1 MKHSHE
7 TDSQTKRLDVN
18 GPIFSMAELASALDE
33 IDLAQ
38 ACIFTFF
45 SAEETSLGPHFAHK
59 LDADYHNDIAQ
70 LYNSMTDDNKVKLVE
85 RLYNLVILLF
95 SGAED
100 KRHTIANLDAIA
112 EIIQER
118 ATGLSI
124 LGYDKYS
131 NPVSKV
137 KNALIKLQNQ

>member
-1 MKHSHE
+1 MKHTHE
-7 TDSQTKRLDVN
+7 TDSQTKRLDLD
-18 GPIFSMAELASALDE
+18 GPIYSMAELASVLNE

-45 SAEETSLGPHFAHK
+45 HEEASLGTHFAHK
-59 LDADYHNDIAQ
+59 LEADYHNDIAQ
-70 LYNSMTDDNKVKLVE
+70 LYNSMTDDNKVKLVQ

-95 SGAED
+95 SGAEST
-100 KRHTIANLDAIA
+100 RHTIANLDAIA

-118 ATGLSI
+118 ATGLCV
-124 LGYDKYS
+124 LGYDRYS
-131 NPVSKV
+131 RPVDKI